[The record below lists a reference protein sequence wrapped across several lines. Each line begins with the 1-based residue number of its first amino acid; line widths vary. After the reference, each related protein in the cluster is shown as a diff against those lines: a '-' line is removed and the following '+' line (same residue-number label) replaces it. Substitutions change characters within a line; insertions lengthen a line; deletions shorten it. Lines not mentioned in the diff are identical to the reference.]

1 MFLSTKSCNTLFSY
15 TESALMKKLRQM
27 DKETQE
33 SRGDSSVAGTDP
45 DFSMFKA
52 MKLEKPSEKDELHK
66 PVRPKKATPTRVQTP
81 EQQAFLEEMRR
92 KRQKSRVEKLKAAYT
107 PIDLFKAEK
116 PLDIFSDSDAKETTE
131 VPLKVWPLMAK
142 REMNILK
149 TQAPRNLLE
158 DIAAMT
164 EKGMVWH
171 FPINNEQGIEEEEVH
186 I

>member
-1 MFLSTKSCNTLFSY
+1 
-15 TESALMKKLRQM
+15 MKKLRQM

-33 SRGDSSVAGTDP
+33 SRGDSTVAGINP
-45 DFSMFKA
+45 DLSMFKA

-66 PVRPKKATPTRVQTP
+66 PVRPKTAQPTRIQQTP

-116 PLDIFSDSDAKETTE
+116 PLGIFSDADAKETTE

-171 FPINNEQGIEEEEVH
+171 FPINNEQGIEEEEVNSTLF
-186 I
+186 

>member
-1 MFLSTKSCNTLFSY
+1 
-15 TESALMKKLRQM
+15 MKKLRQM

-33 SRGDSSVAGTDP
+33 SRGDSSVAGIDP

-66 PVRPKKATPTRVQTP
+66 PVRPQKSAPPTRIQTP
-81 EQQAFLEEMRR
+81 EQQAFLEEMRK
-92 KRQKSRVEKLKAAYT
+92 KRQKSRAEKLKAAYT
-107 PIDLFKAEK
+107 PIDLFKAEN
-116 PLDIFSDSDAKETTE
+116 PLGIFTASEAKEAIE
-131 VPLKVWPLMAK
+131 VPLKAWPLMAK
-142 REMNILK
+142 RELNILK

-171 FPINNEQGIEEEEVH
+171 FPINNEQGIKEEEVFD
-186 I
+186 